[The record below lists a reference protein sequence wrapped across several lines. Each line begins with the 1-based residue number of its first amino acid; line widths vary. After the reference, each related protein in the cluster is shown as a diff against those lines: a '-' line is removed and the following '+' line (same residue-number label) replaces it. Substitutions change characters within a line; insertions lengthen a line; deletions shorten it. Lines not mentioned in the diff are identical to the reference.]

1 MPHPPLTQLA
11 HSAAQFFATRE
22 LLHDAR
28 TITLLGSGHMEL
40 DLVRGSCLHG
50 TRYQPPL
57 VMSGMLRTRIEG
69 ALAEIELPWT
79 TLTQARIRVQLRLEE
94 RDPAKGYKV
103 KNALAGYDGLF
114 VLCLLEIT
122 VLLATVEGS
131 WSGNYRGAVDWPR
144 DWARRGL

>member
-11 HSAAQFFATRE
+11 QSVAQFFATRE

-28 TITLLGSGHMEL
+28 TITLLGSGPMEL
-40 DLVRGSCLHG
+40 DLVRGSCRHG
-50 TRYQPPL
+50 NRYQPPL
-57 VMSGMLRTRIEG
+57 VMSGMLRTRIER

-79 TLTQARIRVQLRLEE
+79 TLTQAHLRVQVRLEE
-94 RDPAKGYKV
+94 RDPEQGYKA

-114 VLCLLEIT
+114 VLCLLEIA
-122 VLLATVEGS
+122 VVLATVEGS
-131 WSGNYRGAVDWPR
+131 WSGNHRGAVDWPR

>member
-11 HSAAQFFATRE
+11 NLVAQFFATRE

-28 TITLLGSGHMEL
+28 TITLLGPGLMEL
-40 DLVRGSCLHG
+40 DLVRGSCRHG
-50 TRYQPPL
+50 TRYHPPL
-57 VMSGMLRTRIEG
+57 VMAGMLRTRIEG

-79 TLTQARIRVQLRLEE
+79 TLTQATIRAQLRLEE
-94 RDPAKGYKV
+94 RDPAMGYKA
-103 KNALAGYDGLF
+103 KNAMAGYDGLF

-122 VLLATVEGS
+122 TLLATPEGS
-131 WSGNYRGAVDWPR
+131 WSGAHRGAVDWPR